1 MESPSVV
8 DLRSDTVTRPCV
20 DMRAAMM
27 TAEVGDDVWGDD
39 PTVNHLQEFAAELS
53 GKEASLF
60 VPSGTMANQIAI
72 RCWTSP
78 GDEVL
83 MEQGSHPYNYEA
95 AGMAAISGVQ
105 VRAIAGANGVLDVS
119 DVEACIRPSDPHF
132 APATLVVVENTS
144 NRGGGTVYPQS
155 VLDGICQMARERGL
169 RSHLDGARVFNAVV
183 AQSSSL
189 SDISEGFD
197 SVTFCLSKGL
207 GAPVGSMLC
216 GTAEMI
222 HTARRVRKML
232 GGGMRQAGF
241 LAAAGEYAL
250 KHNIER
256 LQVDHENAKYLS
268 GGLREMGLESRSPET
283 NMVYFECDKAE
294 WLVNELAQSGVWA
307 AAVGP
312 HTIRMVTHLDVDR
325 KGVEFTLSAV
335 RAALS

>member
-1 MESPSVV
+1 MESFDIV
-8 DLRSDTVTRPCV
+8 DLRSDTVTRPCP

-39 PTVNHLQEFAAELS
+39 PTVNRLQEFAAELS
-53 GKEASLF
+53 GKESALF

-83 MEQGSHPYNYEA
+83 LEEGSHPYNYEA

-105 VRAIAGANGVLDVS
+105 VRAIRGEKGLLNTS

-155 VLDGICQMARERGL
+155 VLDSICSMARTRGL
-169 RSHLDGARVFNAVV
+169 KSHLDGARVFNAVV
-183 AQSSSL
+183 AQGSSL
-189 SDISEGFD
+189 STISEGFD

-207 GAPVGSMLC
+207 GAPVGSLLC
-216 GTAEMI
+216 GSEEMI
-222 HTARRVRKML
+222 HKARRVRKML

-241 LAAAGEYAL
+241 LAAAGEFAL
-250 KHNIER
+250 KHNIAR
-256 LQVDHENAKYLS
+256 IQIDHENASFLAQ
-268 GGLREMGLESRSPET
+268 GLRGYGLDSREPDT
-283 NMVYFECDKAE
+283 NMVYFEYDQAQG
-294 WLVNELAQSGVWA
+294 LVDDLMDLGIWSA
-307 AAVGP
+307 AAGP
-312 HTIRMVTHLDVDR
+312 STVRMVTHLDVDR
-325 KGVEFTLSAV
+325 DAIERTLSAV
-335 RAALS
+335 GTLLA

>member
-1 MESPSVV
+1 MESASVV

-39 PTVNHLQEFAAELS
+39 PTVNRLQDFAAELS
-53 GKEASLF
+53 GKESALF

-78 GDEVL
+78 GDEIL
-83 MEQGSHPYNYEA
+83 MEQGAHPYNYEA
-95 AGMAAISGVQ
+95 AGTAVISGVQ
-105 VRAIAGANGVLDVS
+105 VRAIAGVNGLLNVR

-132 APATLVVVENTS
+132 APASLVVVENTS

-155 VLDGICQMARERGL
+155 VLDGICTMARERGL
-169 RSHLDGARVFNAVV
+169 KSHLDGARVFNAVV
-183 AQSSSL
+183 AQGSSL
-189 SDISEGFD
+189 SDISKGFD
-197 SVTFCLSKGL
+197 SLTFCLSKGL
-207 GAPVGSMLC
+207 GAPVGSVLC
-216 GTAEMI
+216 GSAEMI

-250 KHNIER
+250 KYNIER
-256 LQVDHENAKYLS
+256 LQEDHDNAKHLS
-268 GGLREMGLESRSPET
+268 QGLRELGLDSQNPET
-283 NMVYFECDKAE
+283 NMVYFECERAE
-294 WLVNELAQSGVWA
+294 WLVTELEKSGIWA
-307 AAVGP
+307 AAVSP

-325 KGVEFTLSAV
+325 NGVDSTLDAV
-335 RAALS
+335 RAALA